1 MKDVIY
7 LLFDL
12 LATLAKPLQP
22 GGGRTVIAENLL
34 LNMEGRRIRQV
45 RRNDMGFWSTLDR
58 SLPSTLTAD
67 SQR

>member
-34 LNMEGRRIRQV
+34 LNMEGRRIRQ
-45 RRNDMGFWSTLDR
+45 MQE
-58 SLPSTLTAD
+58 P
-67 SQR
+67 